1 MLFLGGIKFFIIP
14 ICFLFNFSIE
24 SNYKNKVYPNLFSTY
39 FFGGVMPRIK
49 NFSFSLTLF
58 LISLILCFGTMANAQ
73 PKNNQNCKSIAKK
86 MMNNDIKIKKIHKQM
101 KHVIDAATG
110 KEAQNY
116 PPIDRF
122 NRHVNILIHNLGYRV
137 GSMKELIE
145 DAKQQGNSCQKMA
158 KNISVKVNAM
168 QKIYVDM
175 GLSLEDPNTS
185 GSKLSELNKSLKQQ
199 SNGANSDLQSAAKS
213 F

>member
-1 MLFLGGIKFFIIP
+1 MF
-14 ICFLFNFSIE
+14 FLFF
-24 SNYKNKVYPNLFSTY
+24 T
-39 FFGGVMPRIK
+39 
-49 NFSFSLTLF
+49 
-58 LISLILCFGTMANAQ
+58 LCFGTVAHAQ
-73 PKNNQNCKSIAKK
+73 PTNNQNCKNIAKK
-86 MMNNDIKIKKIHKQM
+86 MMGEDIKIKKIHKQM

-110 KEAQNY
+110 KESKNY

-122 NRHVNILIHNLGYRV
+122 NRHVNILIHNLGFRV
-137 GSMKELIE
+137 ESMKELIE

-185 GSKLSELNKSLKQQ
+185 GSKLLDLNKSLKQQ
-199 SNGANSDLQSAAKS
+199 SNGANSDLQSAIKS

>member
-1 MLFLGGIKFFIIP
+1 M
-14 ICFLFNFSIE
+14 
-24 SNYKNKVYPNLFSTY
+24 
-39 FFGGVMPRIK
+39 
-49 NFSFSLTLF
+49 
-58 LISLILCFGTMANAQ
+58 SLILCFGTMANAQ
-73 PKNNQNCKSIAKK
+73 PTNDQNCKSIAKK
-86 MMNNDIKIKKIHKQM
+86 MMNNDIKIQKIHEQM

-122 NRHVNILIHNLGYRV
+122 NRHVNILIHNLGFRV

-175 GLSLEDPNTS
+175 GLSLEDPKTS
-185 GSKLSELNKSLKQQ
+185 GGKLLVLNNSLKQQ

>member
-1 MLFLGGIKFFIIP
+1 
-14 ICFLFNFSIE
+14 
-24 SNYKNKVYPNLFSTY
+24 
-39 FFGGVMPRIK
+39 
-49 NFSFSLTLF
+49 
-58 LISLILCFGTMANAQ
+58 
-73 PKNNQNCKSIAKK
+73 
-86 MMNNDIKIKKIHKQM
+86 M

-122 NRHVNILIHNLGYRV
+122 NRHVNILIHNLGFRV
-137 GSMKELIE
+137 KSMKELIE
-145 DAKQQGNSCQKMA
+145 DAKQQGNNCQKMA

-185 GSKLSELNKSLKQQ
+185 GSKLLDLNKSLKQQ
-199 SNGANSDLQSAAKS
+199 SNGANSDLQSAVKS

>member
-1 MLFLGGIKFFIIP
+1 
-14 ICFLFNFSIE
+14 
-24 SNYKNKVYPNLFSTY
+24 
-39 FFGGVMPRIK
+39 MPRIK
-49 NFSFSLTLF
+49 NFLFSLTLF

-73 PKNNQNCKSIAKK
+73 PINNQNCKSIAKK
-86 MMNNDIKIKKIHKQM
+86 MMNNDIKIQKIHKQM

-122 NRHVNILIHNLGYRV
+122 NRHVNILIHNLGFRV

-158 KNISVKVNAM
+158 KNISVKVNVM

-175 GLSLEDPNTS
+175 GHSLEDPKTS
-185 GSKLSELNKSLKQQ
+185 GGKLLVLNNSLKQQ

>member
-1 MLFLGGIKFFIIP
+1 
-14 ICFLFNFSIE
+14 
-24 SNYKNKVYPNLFSTY
+24 
-39 FFGGVMPRIK
+39 MPRIK
-49 NFSFSLTLF
+49 NFLFSLTLF

-73 PKNNQNCKSIAKK
+73 PISNQNCQSIAKK
-86 MMNNDIKIKKIHKQM
+86 MMNNDIKIQKIHKQM

-122 NRHVNILIHNLGYRV
+122 NRHVNILIHNLGFRV
-137 GSMKELIE
+137 KSMKELIE
-145 DAKQQGNSCQKMA
+145 DAKQQGNSCQEMV
-158 KNISVKVNAM
+158 KNISGKINAM
-168 QKIYVDM
+168 QEIFVNM
-175 GLSLEDPNTS
+175 GLSLKDPNTS

>member
-1 MLFLGGIKFFIIP
+1 
-14 ICFLFNFSIE
+14 
-24 SNYKNKVYPNLFSTY
+24 
-39 FFGGVMPRIK
+39 MPRIK

-73 PKNNQNCKSIAKK
+73 PTNNQNCKSIAKK

-122 NRHVNILIHNLGYRV
+122 NRHVNILIHNLGFRV

-175 GLSLEDPNTS
+175 GLSLEDPKTS
-185 GSKLSELNKSLKQQ
+185 GGKLLVLNNSLKQQ
-199 SNGANSDLQSAAKS
+199 SNGANSDLQSAVKS

>member
-1 MLFLGGIKFFIIP
+1 
-14 ICFLFNFSIE
+14 
-24 SNYKNKVYPNLFSTY
+24 
-39 FFGGVMPRIK
+39 
-49 NFSFSLTLF
+49 
-58 LISLILCFGTMANAQ
+58 MANAQ

-122 NRHVNILIHNLGYRV
+122 NRHVNILIHNLGFRV

-145 DAKQQGNSCQKMA
+145 DAKQQGNSCKKMA
-158 KNISVKVNAM
+158 RNISGKVNAM
-168 QKIYVDM
+168 QKIYVNM

-185 GSKLSELNKSLKQQ
+185 GSKLLDLNKSLKQQ
-199 SNGANSDLQSAAKS
+199 SNGASTDLQSAVKS